1 MSKSV
6 VFVILLENA
15 ILDYLQNRKFKNN
28 KKLPLKIIFIKNSPI
43 PFQPPIRARDVTFW
57 FSDNFES
64 AIIVRLIARLPDSCL
79 IVDLSNEKQTFT
91 LKQWYDSPTG
101 FKIES
106 QIFNR
111 HMNRLIGLKCRPPID
126 IKFTLDIWTLSFFI
140 TNIFLTFQIDF
151 SILIAFRIW
160 IVFFVPVDPKI

>member
-91 LKQWYDSPTG
+91 LKQWYDSPSG
-101 FKIES
+101 FKIEF
-106 QIFNR
+106 QTFNC
-111 HMNRLIGLKCRPPID
+111 HVDGLTD
-126 IKFTLDIWTLSFFI
+126 
-140 TNIFLTFQIDF
+140 
-151 SILIAFRIW
+151 SILPSDKYRIY
-160 IVFFVPVDPKI
+160 